1 MKNITYRTNYVKEEN
16 LDGFQEYDLGSME
29 FGNYDFGAVQYYMI
43 KETDVGRPDII
54 SQKIY
59 GTTNYWWF
67 VCWWNK
73 ISDPWNDLRTGMVI
87 SYPSIER
94 IREALKLYNKD

>member
-43 KETDVGRPDII
+43 KVDQISFHKRYMEQQIIGGSYVG
-54 SQKIY
+54 
-59 GTTNYWWF
+59 
-67 VCWWNK
+67 
-73 ISDPWNDLRTGMVI
+73 LMV
-87 SYPSIER
+87 
-94 IREALKLYNKD
+94 